1 MFCFTFVSLKVSIVE
16 RRIETAGVKA
26 EVINSDSDQLL
37 WSFPDW
43 GSFKNKMISFK
54 KQTKL

>member
-26 EVINSDSDQLL
+26 EVINSLGPTSLE
-37 WSFPDW
+37 FP
-43 GSFKNKMISFK
+43 GLGIV
-54 KQTKL
+54 QE